1 MPTGPESFDFLNQPR
16 HSATAGDSI
25 QPGGSDSP
33 SPADATAAK
42 ATPPASEQ
50 RANHPS
56 ASPQSAAS
64 DAIAAPQPAADR
76 TASELARLGPY
87 RILELL
93 GRGGMGQVFRA
104 EDTRLKRQVAL
115 KVMNKRFSATPNSRR
130 RFLEEA
136 RAMAAID
143 DDNVVTIYEVGESG
157 GTPFMAMELLR
168 GSTLETLT
176 RSGKPLASDEL
187 IGLAQQLISGLAAA
201 HRRGIVHRDVKPG
214 NVWIEEPSGRVK
226 VLDFG
231 LALASSP
238 VDALADRGSVIGTPG
253 YLSPEQA
260 RGERLDDRSDL
271 FSTGVVLY
279 ELACGRAPFSAQ
291 TVPEQLIKILSC
303 QPPRPDRVNPLCPP
317 PLADVIMRLLAKEPR
332 ERYRSAQ
339 ESVTA
344 LSQAAQAIEAEKHA
358 AVQIVLESPAASAKT
373 AGKGPSAPPAPAASI
388 TSDVRLWAAVATGL
402 VAIIGLA
409 FWMLRTENKVPS
421 TPTPVANGTT
431 EPVVLASTLDVL
443 QLREF
448 LAAPSAVLGG
458 QQARFRLVL
467 ANDASSDQDDPRRL
481 NPGVRAIAQVAT
493 FLYPAQ
499 QSDQGT
505 RGTPQIV
512 AFPRKLSAA
521 IVPAPGKQREL
532 DIDFPSSGIAPGVYE
547 VVFELQSPQGTRIN
561 RLATPL
567 TVEENLAASDL
578 VGFDR
583 VRTSR
588 GNGAD
593 AFVKADAKDEF
604 GGRPYIDIDRRAA
617 DKPAE
622 ITHAYLRFDLQA
634 WADRKAK
641 IDRAV
646 LLMTLEP
653 GGFLGKCKLE
663 AYGVTARLPQDWHEK
678 GENHLTW
685 ETSPSI
691 DSVESQPFL
700 GRIEFDNSGGQLEK
714 RPDELRLFGPGLDD
728 YLRASAESTVTILL
742 VRSSDAKQATKL
754 VSREGNENEAPALA
768 IRERR

>member
-1 MPTGPESFDFLNQPR
+1 MPTGPESFEFLNQPR
-16 HSATAGDSI
+16 DPAAAGDSI
-25 QPGGSDSP
+25 PTGGSDRTAAAEVADSAGAEP
-33 SPADATAAK
+33 ANAPPEVVATNTSPAND
-42 ATPPASEQ
+42 
-50 RANHPS
+50 RS
-56 ASPQSAAS
+56 AG
-64 DAIAAPQPAADR
+64 
-76 TASELARLGPY
+76 ELARLGHY

-168 GSTLETLT
+168 GSTLESITK
-176 RSGKPLASDEL
+176 SGKPLASDEL

-271 FSTGVVLY
+271 FSAGVVLY
-279 ELACGRAPFSAQ
+279 ELACGHAPFSAQ

-303 QPPRPDRVNPLCPP
+303 QPPRPDRVNPLCPS

-344 LSQAAQAIEAEKHA
+344 LTRAAQTIEAEKHA
-358 AVQIVLESPAASAKT
+358 AVQIVLEAPAPSTRTTGKAST
-373 AGKGPSAPPAPAASI
+373 TPLAPAASLA
-388 TSDVRLWAAVATGL
+388 SDVRLWAALATGL
-402 VAIIGLA
+402 VVIIGLA
-409 FWMLRTENKVPS
+409 YWGLQAKDKAPPTVPAVPS
-421 TPTPVANGTT
+421 GPA
-431 EPVVLASTLDVL
+431 EAVVLASTLDVL

-448 LAAPSAVLGG
+448 LAAPSAVFGG

-467 ANDASSDQDDPRRL
+467 ANAATSDQDDPRRL

-493 FLYPAQ
+493 LLYPAQ
-499 QSDQGT
+499 PADQGT
-505 RGTPQIV
+505 RGTPQSV

-521 IVPAPGKQREL
+521 MIPAPGKQREL
-532 DIDFPSSGIAPGVYE
+532 DLDFPSLGIPPGDYE

-593 AFVKADAKDEF
+593 TFVKAEAKDEF
-604 GGRPYIDIDRRAA
+604 GGRPSIDIDRLTAA
-617 DKPAE
+617 DKTVE
-622 ITHAYLRFDLQA
+622 VTHAYLRFDLRE
-634 WADRKAK
+634 WADRKSK

-653 GGFLGKCKLE
+653 GGFQGKCKLE
-663 AYGVTARLPQDWHEK
+663 AYGVTTRLPQDWREK

-685 ETSPSI
+685 ETSPSV
-691 DSVESQPFL
+691 DKVENYPFL

-728 YLRASAESTVTILL
+728 YLRDSTESTVTLLL
-742 VRSSDAKQATKL
+742 VRSNDAKQATKL